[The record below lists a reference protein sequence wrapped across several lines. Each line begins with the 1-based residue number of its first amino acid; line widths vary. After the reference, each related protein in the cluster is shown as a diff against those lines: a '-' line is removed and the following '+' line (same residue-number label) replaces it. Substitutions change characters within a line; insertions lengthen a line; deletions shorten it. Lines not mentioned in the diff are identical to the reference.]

1 MRRIVVFDNVT
12 ADGYFAD
19 TRGTLDWVIPNDE
32 VFRTAAESQQDI
44 DTMLFGRR
52 TYEMFEQFWPHALDD
67 PETAPDPHTAGRRS
81 AVNRDM
87 AVWINETNKIVFSR
101 TRKDVSWR
109 NSQLIRELE
118 PKKIEAM
125 KAGPGKDMIVF
136 GSASIVAQLTEHELI
151 DEYVLVVN
159 PLLLGDGRSLISG
172 LSKRVKLELQGATD
186 YKSGHVMLRYTR
198 QAS

>member
-19 TRGTLDWVIPNDE
+19 PRGSLDWVIPSDE
-32 VFRTAAESQQDI
+32 VFRTAAESNQDI

-52 TYEMFEQFWPHALDD
+52 TYDMFEEFWPHALDD

-81 AVNRDM
+81 AVNREM

-101 TRKDVSWR
+101 TRKQVTWKH
-109 NSQLIRELE
+109 SQLIPELE
-118 PKKIEAM
+118 PKTIEAM

-136 GSASIVAQLTEHELI
+136 GSGSLVAQLTEHGLI

-159 PLLLGDGRSLISG
+159 PILLGGGRPFLSG
-172 LSKRVKLELQGATD
+172 LSSRRPLELRQATD
-186 YKSGHVMLRYTR
+186 YKSGHVLLRYGHH
-198 QAS
+198 A

>member
-19 TRGTLDWVIPNDE
+19 IKGSLDWVIPSDE
-32 VFRTAAESQQDI
+32 VFRTAADSNRDI

-52 TYEMFEQFWPHALDD
+52 TYEMFEQFWPRALDD

-81 AVNRDM
+81 AVNREM

-101 TRKDVSWR
+101 TRKDVTWKH
-109 NSQLIRELE
+109 SQLIPELE
-118 PKKIEAM
+118 PTKIEAM

-136 GSASIVAQLTEHELI
+136 GSGSVVAQLTEHGLI

-159 PLLLGDGRSLISG
+159 PILLGGGRPLLAG
-172 LSKRVKLELQGATD
+172 LSRRTPLDLRQATHH
-186 YKSGHVMLRYTR
+186 KSGHVLLRYAAR
-198 QAS
+198 AS

>member
-19 TRGTLDWVIPNDE
+19 TRGSLDWVMPNDQ
-32 VFRTAAESQQDI
+32 VFRAAAESHERI

-67 PETAPDPHTAGRRS
+67 PETAPDPHSAGRRS
-81 AVNRDM
+81 TVNREM

-101 TRKDVSWR
+101 TRKDVTWQ

-118 PKKIEAM
+118 PQNIEAM
-125 KAGPGKDMIVF
+125 KGGPGSDMIVF
-136 GSASIVAQLTEHELI
+136 GSGSIVGQLSEHGLI
-151 DEYVLVVN
+151 DEYMLVVN
-159 PLLLGDGRSLISG
+159 PILLGDGRPLIRG
-172 LSKRVKLELQGATD
+172 MAKRTKLNLQDATS
-186 YKSGHVMLRYTR
+186 YSSGHVMLRYTR
-198 QAS
+198 QPS

>member
-19 TRGTLDWVIPNDE
+19 TRGSLDWVIPSDE
-32 VFRTAAESQQDI
+32 VFRTAAESNQDI

-52 TYEMFEQFWPHALDD
+52 TYDMFEQFWPHALDD

-81 AVNRDM
+81 AVNREM
-87 AVWINETNKIVFSR
+87 AVWINETDKIVFSR
-101 TRKDVSWR
+101 TRKHVTWKH
-109 NSQLIRELE
+109 SQLIPELE
-118 PKKIEAM
+118 PKTIEAM

-136 GSASIVAQLTEHELI
+136 GSGSLVAQLTEHGLI

-159 PLLLGDGRSLISG
+159 PILLGGGRPFLSG
-172 LSKRVKLELQGATD
+172 LPARMPLELRQATD
-186 YKSGHVMLRYTR
+186 YKSGHVLLRYGHR
-198 QAS
+198 A

>member
-19 TRGTLDWVIPNDE
+19 TKGSLDWVIPSDE
-32 VFRTAAESQQDI
+32 VFRTAAESNQDI

-52 TYEMFEQFWPHALDD
+52 TYDMFEQFWPHALDD

-81 AVNRDM
+81 AVNREM

-101 TRKDVSWR
+101 TRR
-109 NSQLIRELE
+109 NVTWEHSQLIPELE

-136 GSASIVAQLTEHELI
+136 GSGSLVAQLTEHGLI
-151 DEYVLVVN
+151 DEYMLVVN
-159 PLLLGDGRSLISG
+159 PILLGGGRPFLSSLSA
-172 LSKRVKLELQGATD
+172 RVPLELRQATD
-186 YKSGHVMLRYTR
+186 YKSGHVLLRYGR
-198 QAS
+198 RA

>member
-12 ADGYFAD
+12 ADGCFAD
-19 TRGTLDWVIPNDE
+19 SKGRLDWVIPSDE
-32 VFRTAAESQQDI
+32 VFRAAAERNQDI

-81 AVNRDM
+81 AVNREM
-87 AVWINETNKIVFSR
+87 AVWINETNKLVFSR
-101 TRKDVSWR
+101 TRKDVTWKH
-109 NSQLIRELE
+109 SQLIAELE
-118 PKKIEAM
+118 PRTIEAM

-136 GSASIVAQLTEHELI
+136 GSGSVVAQLTAHGLI

-159 PLLLGDGRSLISG
+159 PILLGGGRPL
-172 LSKRVKLELQGATD
+172 LSELSTPVSIDLRQATG
-186 YKSGHVMLRYTR
+186 YKSGHVLLRYGR
-198 QAS
+198 QVP

>member
-19 TRGTLDWVIPNDE
+19 SKGSLDWVIPSDE
-32 VFRTAAESQQDI
+32 VFRTAAESNQDI

-81 AVNRDM
+81 AVNREM

-101 TRKDVSWR
+101 TRKHVTWKH
-109 NSQLIRELE
+109 SQLIPELE

-136 GSASIVAQLTEHELI
+136 GSGSLVAQLTGHGLI
-151 DEYVLVVN
+151 DEYMLVVN
-159 PLLLGDGRSLISG
+159 PILLGGGRPLLTG
-172 LSKRVKLELQGATD
+172 LSTRMRLDLRQATD
-186 YKSGHVMLRYTR
+186 YKSGHVLLRYGR
-198 QAS
+198 RVP

>member
-1 MRRIVVFDNVT
+1 MRRIAVFDNVT

-19 TRGTLDWVIPNDE
+19 TKGSLDWVIPSDE
-32 VFRTAAESQQDI
+32 VFRTAAESNQDI

-52 TYEMFEQFWPHALDD
+52 TYDMFEQFWPHALDD

-81 AVNRDM
+81 AVNREM

-101 TRKDVSWR
+101 TRR
-109 NSQLIRELE
+109 NVTWTHSQLIPELE
-118 PKKIEAM
+118 PKTIEAM

-136 GSASIVAQLTEHELI
+136 GSGSLVAQLTEHGLI

-159 PLLLGDGRSLISG
+159 PILLGGGRPLLSG
-172 LSKRVKLELQGATD
+172 LSARVPLELRQATD
-186 YKSGHVMLRYTR
+186 FRSGHVLLRYGR
-198 QAS
+198 RA

>member
-19 TRGTLDWVIPNDE
+19 SKGSLDWVIPSDE
-32 VFRTAAESQQDI
+32 VFRTAAESNQDI

-81 AVNRDM
+81 AVNREM

-101 TRKDVSWR
+101 TRKDVTWKH
-109 NSQLIRELE
+109 SQLIPELE
-118 PKKIEAM
+118 PKQVEAM

-136 GSASIVAQLTEHELI
+136 GSGSLVAQLTEHGLI
-151 DEYVLVVN
+151 DEYMLVLN
-159 PLLLGDGRSLISG
+159 PILLGGGRSLLTG
-172 LSKRVKLELQGATD
+172 LSTRLPLDLRQATD
-186 YKSGHVMLRYTR
+186 YKSGHVLVRYGPR
-198 QAS
+198 AS

>member
-19 TRGTLDWVIPNDE
+19 TKGSLDWVIPSDE
-32 VFRTAAESQQDI
+32 VFRAAAESNQDI

-52 TYEMFEQFWPHALDD
+52 TYDMFEQFWPHALDD

-81 AVNRDM
+81 AVNREM
-87 AVWINETNKIVFSR
+87 AVWINDTNKIVFSR
-101 TRKDVSWR
+101 TRR
-109 NSQLIRELE
+109 NVTWKHSQLIPELE

-136 GSASIVAQLTEHELI
+136 GSGSLVAQLTEHGLI
-151 DEYVLVVN
+151 DEYMLVVN
-159 PLLLGDGRSLISG
+159 PILLGGGRPLLSG
-172 LSKRVKLELQGATD
+172 LSARVPLELRQATD
-186 YKSGHVMLRYTR
+186 YKSGHVLLRYGR
-198 QAS
+198 RA

>member
-19 TRGTLDWVIPNDE
+19 TRGSLDWVMPSDE
-32 VFRTAAESQQDI
+32 VFRAAAESHRSI

-67 PETAPDPHTAGRRS
+67 PETAPDPHSAGRRS
-81 AVNRDM
+81 TVNREM
-87 AVWINETNKIVFSR
+87 AVWINETNKVVFSR

-109 NSQLIRELE
+109 NSQLIRELV
-118 PKKIEAM
+118 PQKIEAM
-125 KAGPGKDMIVF
+125 KAEPGSDMIVF
-136 GSASIVAQLTEHELI
+136 GSGSIVGQLTEHGLI

-159 PLLLGDGRSLISG
+159 PILLGDGRSLISG
-172 LSKRVKLELQGATD
+172 LPRRTKLNLQDATS
-186 YKSGHVMLRYTR
+186 YPSGHVMLRYTA
-198 QAS
+198 QPS

>member
-19 TRGTLDWVIPNDE
+19 SKGSLDWVIPSDE
-32 VFRTAAESQQDI
+32 VFRTAAESNQDI

-81 AVNRDM
+81 AVNREM

-101 TRKDVSWR
+101 TRKDVTWKH
-109 NSQLIRELE
+109 SQLIPELE
-118 PKKIEAM
+118 PKQVEAM

-136 GSASIVAQLTEHELI
+136 GSGSLVAQLTEHGLI
-151 DEYVLVVN
+151 DEYMLVLN
-159 PLLLGDGRSLISG
+159 PILLGGGRSLLTG
-172 LSKRVKLELQGATD
+172 LSTRLPLDLRQATD
-186 YKSGHVMLRYTR
+186 YKSGHVLVRYAPR
-198 QAS
+198 AS

>member
-19 TRGTLDWVIPNDE
+19 TKGSLDWVIPSDE
-32 VFRTAAESQQDI
+32 VFRTAAESNQNI

-52 TYEMFEQFWPHALDD
+52 TYDMFEQFWPHALDD

-81 AVNRDM
+81 AVNREM

-101 TRKDVSWR
+101 TRGNVTWKH
-109 NSQLIRELE
+109 SQLIPELD

-136 GSASIVAQLTEHELI
+136 GSGSLVAQLTEHGLI

-159 PLLLGDGRSLISG
+159 PILLGGGRPFLSG
-172 LSKRVKLELQGATD
+172 LSARVPLELRQATD
-186 YKSGHVMLRYTR
+186 HKSGHVLLRYGR
-198 QAS
+198 RA